1 MQKSFGLPNYATSLI
16 FLASLIFIFDTP
28 KDQYQ
33 MQYTKSDRN
42 QDGFYDKI
50 EEFTKNKLSFEAL
63 DTDYDFIYD
72 TWKYY
77 DEKGSLKKTI
87 NIPNIF
93 IKNINEEGL
102 REKIPIEEYIKT
114 HQKSL
119 ETKTDNFFL
128 EQSKSKT
135 KKTFDDWWMDFSYYI
150 IRKKQDKE
158 DSPFQLKIIEKLSPE
173 KIGMTQINML
183 DPKTIYKDVKIRYV
197 LFVSE
202 EGVIQHSFDCMKGSC
217 YLNDR
222 YTTLPI
228 TKENNNI

>member
-1 MQKSFGLPNYATSLI
+1 
-16 FLASLIFIFDTP
+16 
-28 KDQYQ
+28 
-33 MQYTKSDRN
+33 
-42 QDGFYDKI
+42 
-50 EEFTKNKLSFEAL
+50 
-63 DTDYDFIYD
+63 
-72 TWKYY
+72 
-77 DEKGSLKKTI
+77 
-87 NIPNIF
+87 
-93 IKNINEEGL
+93 
-102 REKIPIEEYIKT
+102 
-114 HQKSL
+114 
-119 ETKTDNFFL
+119 
-128 EQSKSKT
+128 
-135 KKTFDDWWMDFSYYI
+135 MDFSYYI